1 MCRRRVSD
9 RTTRR
14 FRSKAQFAATKR
26 NPQAIMLDASTIL
39 AAQFGP
45 ASPRKKPPPLTHVV
59 TPDASGSKRK
69 CDFPLPAL
77 SLPPPARAAK
87 RLPVGWSLGSPAP
100 RCAECGDD
108 PCLNQHH
115 ACSLSAPR
123 REYTFDVLRHRRGR
137 DADIPRR
144 RVAARRRPFGPILA
158 ASDTA
163 SVALVVLT
171 LDLGE
176 ATSVRA

>member
-1 MCRRRVSD
+1 
-9 RTTRR
+9 
-14 FRSKAQFAATKR
+14 
-26 NPQAIMLDASTIL
+26 MLDASTIL

-45 ASPRKKPPPLTHVV
+45 ASPRKKAPPLTHVV

-108 PCLNQHH
+108 VDAATPRCLGKTGCPAIVCDACHAQSRRGQLRALAPRLRDAFATPRGRTRLDGLVQDCWPGGRVCEPCLARLERH
-115 ACSLSAPR
+115 LDETLEAP
-123 REYTFDVLRHRRGR
+123 L
-137 DADIPRR
+137 
-144 RVAARRRPFGPILA
+144 
-158 ASDTA
+158 
-163 SVALVVLT
+163 
-171 LDLGE
+171 
-176 ATSVRA
+176 